1 VIFFP
6 RTASTQSTL
15 YPYFSVWL
23 KNSKGTILIFYEERN
38 LGKRDS
44 HVTKLLRNE
53 WKEWI
58 SLLITYCSRFHF
70 SSVCFFFFLCFCFVF
85 YIPSWYKFIFVS
97 FNFWKFNFTYF
108 SHNYYNY
115 SMFRDFPEC
124 SMFLVL
130 STPRAHPC
138 FQRFQVLKVKKLL
151 MSFFKS
157 SQEFTYPLAS
167 QHPFKLRENVK
178 TSPFRWQL
186 AATANSRVFLS
197 RTLAADNCPV
207 EIWRS

>member
-1 VIFFP
+1 MIFFP

-70 SSVCFFFFLCFCFVF
+70 SSVCFFFFYVFVLF
-85 YIPSWYKFIFVS
+85 FIFRADTSLFLFHLIFENLILHTFLIIIIIIPCSGIFRNVPRS
-97 FNFWKFNFTYF
+97 WFYRHPARTHVFNDFKFWK
-108 SHNYYNY
+108 
-115 SMFRDFPEC
+115 
-124 SMFLVL
+124 
-130 STPRAHPC
+130 
-138 FQRFQVLKVKKLL
+138 
-151 MSFFKS
+151 
-157 SQEFTYPLAS
+157 
-167 QHPFKLRENVK
+167 
-178 TSPFRWQL
+178 
-186 AATANSRVFLS
+186 SRN
-197 RTLAADNCPV
+197 R
-207 EIWRS
+207 